1 MVLDPRHQGKRR
13 ASMEHRKGVTTSGD
27 SSSSRTS
34 QLLTH
39 ASETLLTMWGEKN
52 NAILAE

>member
-1 MVLDPRHQGKRR
+1 MALDPRHLGNRR

-27 SSSSRTS
+27 SSSLRTS

-39 ASETLLTMWGEKN
+39 ASEALLTMRREEQRH
-52 NAILAE
+52 IH